1 MFPATISTFA
11 WLAAEG
17 AITAHALPFQT
28 LITCELV
35 LKYNAPTINELESL
49 SVAGADPFAPKYRS
63 SNESYEA
70 AALVAED
77 AAAVAE
83 LAPAVALL
91 DALVA

>member
-1 MFPATISTFA
+1 M
-11 WLAAEG
+11 
-17 AITAHALPFQT
+17 
-28 LITCELV
+28 
-35 LKYNAPTINELESL
+35 LKYNAPTIKVFESL
-49 SVAGADPFAPKYRS
+49 SVVGADPFAPKYRS
-63 SNESYEA
+63 SNESYDA